1 MNIIK
6 CVERAMQTEYD
17 CIIVFG
23 GINNI
28 LLNQTNNRVKSN
40 LGNKF
45 EDFGYRLLSPKGH
58 SNIARLIMKKIKFVI
73 CITKE
78 YTALK
83 SIANQ
88 IKKNIIGKDTKFL
101 IIDDESDYGTI
112 NSSTKK
118 DEKSQF
124 YDCLEVIYKELQ
136 NCKLLYFTATPYG
149 NILKVIKNKCDEPK
163 IVGLKNS
170 VEYFGVDKSIALSN
184 FYLSNEKINKEIIHN
199 DSKLGWLIFSTIVVY
214 LIGASQLKMD
224 NPNKSN
230 IKSQCLINLSSVTD
244 DHHEHKDKVE
254 KNINNF
260 VDKSDFEI
268 KEIIIDTINT

>member
-28 LLNQTNNRVKSN
+28 LLKQTNNRVKSN

-45 EDFGYRLLSPKGH
+45 EDFGYRPLYPKDY
-58 SNIARLIMKKIKFVI
+58 NDIAQLIKKKTKFVI
-73 CITKE
+73 CVTKE
-78 YTALK
+78 NTALK
-83 SIANQ
+83 SIATQ
-88 IKKNIIGKDTKFL
+88 IKNNIIGKDTKFL

-112 NSSTKK
+112 NSCTKENTSSK
-118 DEKSQF
+118 F
-124 YDCLEVIYKELQ
+124 YDYLEEIYNELQ

-149 NILKVIKNKCDEPK
+149 NILSDKKSKSDEPK
-163 IVGLKNS
+163 IVVLKNND
-170 VEYFGVDKSIALSN
+170 EYFGIDKSLSKSN
-184 FYLSNEKINKEIIHN
+184 YYLSNDKINKETML
-199 DSKLGWLIFSTIVVY
+199 DDAQLRCLIFITITIY

-224 NPNKSN
+224 NIINN
-230 IKSQCLINLSSVTD
+230 NTKSQCLINLSSVTD

-254 KNINNF
+254 KIISDF
-260 VDKSDFEI
+260 ADYSDFEI
-268 KEIIIDTINT
+268 KKIITTTIND